1 MEKNSASVNKTPRLS
16 PFEEQNK
23 QGRSSDVYFR
33 EPNFRLPQLTDKEKA
48 NLFNEIKN
56 GDTQEKKDKARETV
70 ILSNLRLVVLISRDY
85 ENLGLDRMDLINE
98 GNIGLMTAVE
108 RFDVSQTCKFSYY
121 AGLWIRQRMIRA
133 LERGARTIRV
143 PNPVVQ
149 LKINILRFCDAHE
162 NEFGVI
168 PSNEAICKKFKITDE
183 KRARA
188 ISVFLFSPSLNATCH
203 ISQAHASF
211 KEEFGSFVEDKR
223 ALPPNKIIE
232 RAEVFS
238 ILNSII
244 NQLSE
249 RERKII
255 YLRFGLKNNDE
266 ETLDSI
272 GKKFKVTRERV
283 RQIEAVAILKIK
295 KMMHK
300 QMEIKNH
307 EK

>member
-1 MEKNSASVNKTPRLS
+1 MEKNSDPINKTPRLS
-16 PFEEQNK
+16 PFEEQSE
-23 QGRSSDVYFR
+23 QGRSSDFYFR
-33 EPNFRLPQLTDKEKA
+33 EPNFKLPQLTDKEKA

-56 GDTQEKKDKARETV
+56 GDTQEKKDKAREAV
-70 ILSNLRLVVLISRDY
+70 ILSNLKLVVLISRDY

-108 RFDVSQTCKFSYY
+108 RFDASQTCKFSYY

-188 ISVFLFSPSLNATCH
+188 ISVYLHSPSLSAKSHALQT
-203 ISQAHASF
+203 SASF
-211 KEEFGSFVEDKR
+211 KEEFGSFIEDKKT
-223 ALPPNKIIE
+223 LPPNKIFE
-232 RAEVFS
+232 RVEMFS
-238 ILNSII
+238 ILDSIM

-255 YLRFGLKNNDE
+255 YLRFGLKNNGE

-283 RQIEAVAILKIK
+283 RQIEAAAILKMK

-300 QMEIKNH
+300 KMEIKNH
-307 EK
+307 AK